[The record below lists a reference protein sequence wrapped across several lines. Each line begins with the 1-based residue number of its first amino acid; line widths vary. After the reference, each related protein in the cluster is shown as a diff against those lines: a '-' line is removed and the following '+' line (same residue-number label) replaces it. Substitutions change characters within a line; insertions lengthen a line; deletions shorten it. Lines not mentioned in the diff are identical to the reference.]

1 MIGTTVGS
9 YRIVSQLGAGGMGVV
24 YKGFDQRLHRHVAL
38 KVLPTSVSQ
47 DEGRRRM
54 FLREAR
60 AASAL
65 NDAHIIA
72 IYDIFEH
79 QGTDVLVMELVEGRT
94 LREAAGGVPV
104 AISQA
109 IDWTRQIAEALGV
122 AHGAGIV
129 HRDLKPSNVMVTDR
143 GAIKVLDFGLAKVSV
158 TSDDATLA
166 PETQG
171 GDVLGTLE
179 YMSPE
184 QARGKP
190 VDHRTDIYALGTILY
205 ELLTGR
211 RPFVAENRLALLQE
225 IAHGTPPSVRSQRP
239 EVSEVLDDVVS
250 HALARDP
257 QMRFQSMWEL
267 AAALKFASGSASS
280 PGSSGAW
287 APAASP
293 RGALPSVGES
303 SVPAVEASL
312 GTPERRRR
320 ISFVMAGAVVAVVA
334 VAVSVA
340 IGRRWSADGAP
351 MTSDAP
357 SAAQV
362 STATVTAP
370 LTGTAVELT
379 QQGLA
384 LLRRYDL
391 TGNIDNA
398 IASLEAAVA
407 KDKASAPAWAGVARA
422 YWRKQ
427 TVTRDDSWRAR
438 ALDAANQA
446 VSLDPY
452 LANAHVAVGLA
463 TTTGSDTAAAR
474 KAFERAL
481 MLDPSNAGAHRGLGL
496 IEKAAGRPAEATSHY
511 TRALASDPTDW
522 ELMWL
527 QGEVEYQSARY
538 AEALEWY
545 TRAAEAAPD
554 SPVPHRLQGAA
565 RHMLGDFAG
574 AAAAFQTSLNLQPT
588 AGGYANL
595 GTALFFQGHY
605 RESVQAFERAV
616 ELQPSNPL
624 QWGNVGDAYRWVP
637 GNADKASAAYARAIQ
652 LLREQLAT
660 DPSQAVN
667 RSRLALYLA
676 KSGDTTNALA
686 ELGQV
691 VTPDVAEVNTLY
703 RAAVTYELAGRRDE
717 ALTMLERALDRGYGL
732 IEIRMDPE
740 LANLRMDVRYHRM
753 MARFERDA
761 PK

>member
-38 KVLPTSVSQ
+38 KVLPTAVSA

-94 LREAAGGVPV
+94 VREAAAGVPV
-104 AISQA
+104 AIPQA

-143 GAIKVLDFGLAKVSV
+143 GAIKVLDFGLAKLTV

-166 PETQG
+166 PETEG

-211 RPFVAENRLALLQE
+211 RPFVAANRLALLQE

-239 EVSEVLDDVVS
+239 EVSDVLDDVVS

-267 AAALKFASGSASS
+267 AAALKFASGPGSS

-287 APAASP
+287 AAAPVAAAPASSSSALPVGDVASAPGATQHARRRGRWLMAGVAAAVVVVAASV
-293 RGALPSVGES
+293 AVGLRPWDADRAS
-303 SVPAVEASL
+303 SATAASTTPAV
-312 GTPERRRR
+312 T
-320 ISFVMAGAVVAVVA
+320 
-334 VAVSVA
+334 
-340 IGRRWSADGAP
+340 
-351 MTSDAP
+351 T
-357 SAAQV
+357 
-362 STATVTAP
+362 TATVP
-370 LTGTAVELT
+370 LSGTAVELT
-379 QQGLA
+379 QQGVA
-384 LLRRYDL
+384 LLRRYDR

-407 KDKASAPAWAGVARA
+407 KDKASASAWASLARA

-427 TVTRDDSWRAR
+427 TTTRDDSWQAR

-446 VSLDPY
+446 VALDPY
-452 LANAHVAVGLA
+452 LANAHVALGHAKLA
-463 TTTGSDTAAAR
+463 GGDMAGAR
-474 KAFERAL
+474 EALERAL
-481 MLDPSNAGAHRGLGL
+481 ILDPSNAGAHRGLGL
-496 IEKAAGRPAEATSHY
+496 ADKAADRVPEARAHY
-511 TRALASDPTDW
+511 AKALASDPTDW
-522 ELMWL
+522 DLMWL
-527 QGEVEYQSARY
+527 QGDLDYQAARY
-538 AEALEWY
+538 DDALTWY
-545 TRAAEAAPD
+545 TRAGEAAPD
-554 SPVPHRLQGAA
+554 SAIPHRLQGAA
-565 RHMLGDFAG
+565 HHMLGDYAR
-574 AAAAFQTSLNLQPT
+574 AAASFQTSLTLQPT
-588 AGGYANL
+588 AAGYTNL

-616 ELQPSNPL
+616 ELQPSNSL
-624 QWGNVGDAYRWVP
+624 QWGNLGDAYRWVP
-637 GNADKASAAYARAIQ
+637 GNAEKATDAYTRAIQ
-652 LLREQLAT
+652 LLREQLAK
-660 DPSQAVN
+660 DPSQTVN
-667 RSRLALYLA
+667 RSRLSLYLA
-676 KSGDTTNALA
+676 KTGDTKAALA
-686 ELGQV
+686 ELATV
-691 VTPDVAEVNTLY
+691 LTREVTDVSTLF
-703 RAAVTYELAGRRDE
+703 RAAVIYELAGRRDD
-717 ALTMLERALDRGYGL
+717 ALAALERALERGYGP
-732 IEIRMDPE
+732 IEIAWTRSWPICG
-740 LANLRMDVRYHRM
+740 RTCGITG
-753 MARFERDA
+753 
-761 PK
+761 